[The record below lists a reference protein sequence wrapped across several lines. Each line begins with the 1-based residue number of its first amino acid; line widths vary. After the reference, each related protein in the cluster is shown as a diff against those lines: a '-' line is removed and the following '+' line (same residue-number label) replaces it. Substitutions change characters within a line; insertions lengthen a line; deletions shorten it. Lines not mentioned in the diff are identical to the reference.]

1 MTRGSSL
8 WNPSS
13 PSTSETGESLEIR
26 GTIIKG
32 IIQLFKTDAS
42 FENFS
47 LITTA
52 SDKQAV
58 ILTKTESGFLI
69 GVYIPGVPEEES
81 VSINETNVYE
91 IYIEKVRRLKDVK
104 KIDII

>member
-32 IIQLFKTDAS
+32 IVQLFKTDAS

-81 VSINETNVYE
+81 EPINETNVYE
-91 IYIEKVRRLKDVK
+91 IYNFK
-104 KIDII
+104 KIK